1 MYEVVCAAS
10 DMSTGQ
16 VRDPQVVSFLFDIR
30 SKVGSG
36 GLLDN
41 DAVQQAYEAG
51 CFCSSQLQLEGFLV
65 FSGSAAPGQ
74 WHEETSHRCHG

>member
-16 VRDPQVVSFLFDIR
+16 VRDPRVVSFLFDIR

-51 CFCSSQLQLEGFLV
+51 FFC
-65 FSGSAAPGQ
+65 
-74 WHEETSHRCHG
+74 